1 LEIYSINLQ
10 LDFNSGICYTGDRN
24 MLKVQLKDNCWLCL
38 GLKQDCPTC
47 NGSGEVIT
55 WITLEEL
62 VDHIDEIQR
71 HREQREQFLAP
82 TDSSTSFNIENL
94 EIPPNLNI

>member
-1 LEIYSINLQ
+1 V
-10 LDFNSGICYTGDRN
+10 
-24 MLKVQLKDNCWLCL
+24 LKIQLKDNCWLCL
-38 GLKQDCPTC
+38 GLQQDCPTC

-62 VDHIDEIQR
+62 VNQIEEIQR

-82 TDSSTSFNIENL
+82 METSTLPIIENL
-94 EIPPNLNI
+94 EMPPNLNI